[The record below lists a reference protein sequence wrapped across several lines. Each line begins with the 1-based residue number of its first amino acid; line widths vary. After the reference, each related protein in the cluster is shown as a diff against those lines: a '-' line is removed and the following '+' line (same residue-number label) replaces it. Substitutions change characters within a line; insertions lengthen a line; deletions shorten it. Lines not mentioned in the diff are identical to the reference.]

1 VTARDDDRNFGRYG
15 RIVGGRYRPP
25 DAGAHYGLGEPP
37 SRNVRTKVGAVPD
50 PCERGKTSLATV
62 NRDVDVL
69 ETELAHHRIEEAAY
83 LVGRALKRAYERIP
97 AADGS
102 NWRGRDRVDPLTAQE
117 WFLERQADAVAA
129 VHEIE
134 ERARRVIGQ
143 SGVAFLSRILRDG
156 WTFKELAARTG
167 SRGSRADTAR
177 VADRFRWLLA
187 ELADGWSA
195 KGRGG

>member
-1 VTARDDDRNFGRYG
+1 MASGNDKNFGRYG
-15 RIVGGRYRPP
+15 RIVGGKYRPP
-25 DAGAHYGLGEPP
+25 DAGALYGLGEPP

-50 PCERGKTSLATV
+50 PRERGRANLATV

-69 ETELAHHRIEEAAY
+69 ETELAHQRIEEAAY
-83 LVGRALKRAYERIP
+83 QAGRALKRAYERLP
-97 AADGS
+97 AANGS
-102 NWRGRDRVDPLTAQE
+102 NWRGRDRIDPLTAQE
-117 WFLERQADAVAA
+117 WFMERQTDAVAA
-129 VHEIE
+129 VREIE

-156 WTFKELAARTG
+156 WTFRELSARAG

-195 KGRGG
+195 KGRGR